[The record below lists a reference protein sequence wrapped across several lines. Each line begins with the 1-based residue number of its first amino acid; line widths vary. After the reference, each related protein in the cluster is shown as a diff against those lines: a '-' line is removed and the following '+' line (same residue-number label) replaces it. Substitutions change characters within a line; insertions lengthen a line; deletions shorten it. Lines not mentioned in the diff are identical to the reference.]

1 MNDLL
6 DAELLA
12 LKMLAGHVPM
22 QASTMISICLE
33 ELGQRGLCSRNHPPT
48 LTQGGLA
55 VLEEVTGAIY
65 LCARRTVR

>member
-6 DAELLA
+6 DAELLT

-22 QASTMISICLE
+22 QASAIIWICLE

-48 LTQGGLA
+48 LTQSGLA
-55 VLEEVTGAIY
+55 VLEEVTGTID
-65 LCARRTVR
+65 LCARRSVR